1 MAVTVEQRRAVVDAL
16 AALYDRFGGETY
28 GEGITQLEHGLQ
40 AAAVAESEG
49 APGALVAAALL
60 HDVGHLLGMTDD
72 AFGYH
77 KHDHLGADYLA
88 RHFGPEV
95 TDPVR
100 LHVAAKRYLCATV
113 PGYAGKLSPASTYT
127 LSKQG
132 GPMNAEEAARFAAG
146 PHCREAVRLREW
158 DDLGKVEGL
167 HVPDFAHYRPLLES
181 LVRA

>member
-1 MAVTVEQRRAVVDAL
+1 MAQAASERQAVVEAL
-16 AALYDRFGGETY
+16 AALYQRFGGETY
-28 GEGITQLEHGLQ
+28 GEGVTQLEHGLQ
-40 AAAVAESEG
+40 AAAVAASEG
-49 APGALVAAALL
+49 APDALVAAALL

-77 KHDHLGADYLA
+77 KHDQLGADYLA
-88 RHFGPEV
+88 KHFGPAV

-100 LHVAAKRYLCATV
+100 
-113 PGYAGKLSPASTYT
+113 GYAEKLSAASTYT

-132 GPMNAEEAARFAAG
+132 GPMSAAEAAGFAAN
-146 PHCREAVRLREW
+146 PHHREAVRLREW

-181 LVRA
+181 LVQG

>member
-1 MAVTVEQRRAVVDAL
+1 MAVETVNRQAVVEAL
-16 AALYDRFGGETY
+16 AALYARFGGETY
-28 GEGITQLEHGLQ
+28 GEGVTQLEHGLQ
-40 AAAVAESEG
+40 AAAVAASEG

-77 KHDHLGADYLA
+77 KHDQLGADHLA
-88 RHFGPEV
+88 RHFGPAV

-113 PGYAGKLSPASTYT
+113 PGYAGKLSAASTYT

-132 GPMNAEEAARFAAG
+132 GPMNPEEARAFAAN
-146 PHCREAVRLREW
+146 PHHDAAVRLRQW

-167 HVPDFAHYRPLLES
+167 HVPHFDHYRPLLES